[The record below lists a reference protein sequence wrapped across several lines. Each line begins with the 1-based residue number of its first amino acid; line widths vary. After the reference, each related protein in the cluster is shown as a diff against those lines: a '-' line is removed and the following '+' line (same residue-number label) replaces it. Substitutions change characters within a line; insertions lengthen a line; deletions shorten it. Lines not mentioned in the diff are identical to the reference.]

1 MCSQRSKLGLV
12 LQDEEKDCIVFWCH
26 ACIDEHSDSIEILP
40 RKDEEA
46 DEAEVE
52 PQEPVEPPCLK
63 RLASDEHPAFATQQE
78 KRPRLEQPPGGEEA
92 ADAAVPPG
100 PTVAPVA

>member
-1 MCSQRSKLGLV
+1 MKGWSFHGDCDCCSQRSKLGLV

-40 RKDEEA
+40 PKDGAA

-52 PQEPVEPPCLK
+52 PPEPVEPPCLK
-63 RLASDEHPAFATQQE
+63 RLASDEHPAFATPQAE
-78 KRPRLEQPPGGEEA
+78 TNFKMFS
-92 ADAAVPPG
+92 
-100 PTVAPVA
+100 